1 MSHTAATPL
10 ARTAALL
17 LSFFIVGCNASSIT
31 DSENEANEVRVTVR
45 AIGSDYLDA
54 DDGIRYEITA
64 ATQYEG
70 LTGLSDVLVGD
81 IVEIEF
87 EEIPSNTNRRAL
99 EVEADGAG
107 NN

>member
-17 LSFFIVGCNASSIT
+17 LSFFIVGCNASGIT
-31 DSENEANEVRVTVR
+31 DSENEANEVRVTVQ
-45 AIGSDYLDA
+45 AIGSDYLNA

-70 LTGLSDVLVGD
+70 LTSLSDVLVGD